1 MANAFDYQSFL
12 KTLTRRP
19 GVYRM
24 LDAEGAVLYVGKAR
38 DLKARVSSYFRGQG
52 LTSKTLAMVQRI
64 ARVETTVTGSEIEAL
79 LLEQSLIKA
88 ERPPFNIL
96 LRDDKSYPMIA
107 LTEHKD
113 FPRLRVFRGRRE
125 GKGKT
130 LFGPFPSA
138 GAVRE
143 TLTVLQKLFRLR
155 SCTDSNFANRS
166 RPCLQFQIGR
176 CSGPCVGLI
185 DEASYRADLRHA
197 LLFLE
202 GRSDAVTAELEVAM
216 ASAAEALAFEEAAR
230 LRDQISKLRRIQQQ
244 QHMVTEGG
252 DVDVFSLLEEGG
264 MTCIIRLGVRRGQ
277 VLATEHWWPDNALG
291 LASEALLGEF
301 LAQFYFGEEG
311 SGSGDRPREVLT
323 SHALPDATILGEALS
338 QAFGYRVRLSHQVRG
353 QRASWLRLAEVNGQA
368 QLTQRLEARGHG
380 ADRLAALTK
389 ALGQNS
395 TPERMEC
402 FDISHTGGEGTVASC
417 VVFEGGQPKKSDYR
431 RFNIEGITPGDDYAA
446 MHQALE
452 RRYARVKRG
461 EAPMPDLLIID
472 GGPGQLTQARAVLEA
487 LELTRIHLLGIAKGV
502 TRKAGLEQV
511 IDGATGRVL
520 ALAPSDRALHLLQHI
535 RDEAHRFA
543 ITGHRQRRGKQRTQS
558 SLEGIEGI
566 GPKRRRALLAH
577 FGGLKG
583 VRNAS
588 VDDLRRVPG
597 INAALAQSLYHAL
610 HGA

>member
-1 MANAFDYQSFL
+1 MAEPFDYQAFL

-24 LDAEGAVLYVGKAR
+24 LDEAGAVLYVGKAR
-38 DLKARVSSYFRGQG
+38 DLKARVTSYFRGQG

-64 ARVETTVTGSEIEAL
+64 ARVETTVTRSEIEAL

-88 ERPPFNIL
+88 ERPPFNVL

-107 LTEHKD
+107 LTAHSD
-113 FPRLRVFRGRRE
+113 FPRLRLFRGRRDRKG
-125 GKGKT
+125 GKV
-130 LFGPFPSA
+130 FGPFPSA

-166 RPCLQFQIGR
+166 RPCLQYQIGR

-185 DEASYRADLRHA
+185 DEAAYQADLRHA

-202 GRSDAVTAELEVAM
+202 GRSDAVTAELESAM
-216 ASAAEALAFEEAAR
+216 AKAAETLAFEEAAQ
-230 LRDQISKLRRIQQQ
+230 LRDQIGKLRRIQQQ
-244 QHMVTEGG
+244 QTVVTDGG
-252 DVDVFSLLEEGG
+252 DVDVFVLLEQDGL
-264 MTCIIRLGVRRGQ
+264 TCLVRLGVRRGQ
-277 VLATEHWWPDNALG
+277 VLATEHWWPDNVLG
-291 LASEALLGEF
+291 LAPEALLGEF
-301 LAQFYFGEEG
+301 LAQYYFGDEG
-311 SGSGDRPREVLT
+311 KATGDAPREVLT
-323 SHALPDATILGEALS
+323 SHGLPDAAVLVEALS
-338 QAFGYRVRLSHQVRG
+338 QAFGFRVRLSHQVRG

-380 ADRLAALTK
+380 ADRLE
-389 ALGQNS
+389 ALGRALGRS
-395 TPERMEC
+395 AVPRRMEC
-402 FDISHTGGEGTVASC
+402 FDISHTGGQETVASC
-417 VVFEGGQPKKSDYR
+417 VVFEDGQPKKSDYR

-461 EAPMPDLLIID
+461 EAPLPDLLIID
-472 GGPGQLTQARAVLEA
+472 GGAGQLTQAKAVLESLA
-487 LELTRIHLLGIAKGV
+487 LEGIGLLGIAKGV

-511 IDGATGRVL
+511 IDGASGRVL
-520 ALAPSDRALHLLQHI
+520 PLAPSDRALHLLQHI

-588 VDDLRRVPG
+588 VEDLCRVPG
-597 INAALAQSLYHAL
+597 INEGLARSLYQAL
-610 HGA
+610 HGE

>member
-1 MANAFDYQSFL
+1 
-12 KTLTRRP
+12 
-19 GVYRM
+19 
-24 LDAEGAVLYVGKAR
+24 
-38 DLKARVSSYFRGQG
+38 
-52 LTSKTLAMVQRI
+52 
-64 ARVETTVTGSEIEAL
+64 
-79 LLEQSLIKA
+79 
-88 ERPPFNIL
+88 
-96 LRDDKSYPMIA
+96 
-107 LTEHKD
+107 
-113 FPRLRVFRGRRE
+113 
-125 GKGKT
+125 
-130 LFGPFPSA
+130 
-138 GAVRE
+138 
-143 TLTVLQKLFRLR
+143 
-155 SCTDSNFANRS
+155 
-166 RPCLQFQIGR
+166 
-176 CSGPCVGLI
+176 
-185 DEASYRADLRHA
+185 
-197 LLFLE
+197 
-202 GRSDAVTAELEVAM
+202 
-216 ASAAEALAFEEAAR
+216 
-230 LRDQISKLRRIQQQ
+230 
-244 QHMVTEGG
+244 
-252 DVDVFSLLEEGG
+252 
-264 MTCIIRLGVRRGQ
+264 
-277 VLATEHWWPDNALG
+277 
-291 LASEALLGEF
+291 
-301 LAQFYFGEEG
+301 
-311 SGSGDRPREVLT
+311 
-323 SHALPDATILGEALS
+323 
-338 QAFGYRVRLSHQVRG
+338 
-353 QRASWLRLAEVNGQA
+353 
-368 QLTQRLEARGHG
+368 
-380 ADRLAALTK
+380 
-389 ALGQNS
+389 
-395 TPERMEC
+395 MEC

-487 LELTRIHLLGIAKGV
+487 LKLNRIHLLGIAKGV